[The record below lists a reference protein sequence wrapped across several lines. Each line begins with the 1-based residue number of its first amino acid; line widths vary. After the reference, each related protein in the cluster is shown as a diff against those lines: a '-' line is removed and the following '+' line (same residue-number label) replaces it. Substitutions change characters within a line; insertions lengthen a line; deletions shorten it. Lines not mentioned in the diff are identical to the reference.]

1 MMTGRHRNH
10 KVLMALAAVAVA
22 GGLGACGLKSVPQQP
37 EGATYPRQYPAPE
50 GKSAEGEPAA
60 EKKLPLRISQP
71 AVIPMGGPGVAGS
84 EDRNRV

>member
-37 EGATYPRQYPAPE
+37 EGATYPRQYPALE

-60 EKKLPLRISQP
+60 EKKDTPKGPLSFP
-71 AVIPMGGPGVAGS
+71 YEYP
-84 EDRNRV
+84 NRR